1 MIIRAEAYPK
11 TKIVY
16 TDISN
21 KLTIKMRIM
30 YKFFSLILAII
41 IIVPLQVFAMPDVKE
56 ALSNVEFTGIND
68 ENTKIN
74 AYEGKIILLFFGYTH
89 CPDICPTTLLD
100 ISRSLKELGKDADKV
115 QAVFVSVDYKRDT
128 PKYLKEYVDYFDKR
142 IIGLTSNKKNI
153 DKLNKYFKTTYALLD
168 SNKKNY
174 LVEHSSNLYVI
185 DENLIVKRIVANGL
199 PNSEITKAV
208 RKLFK

>member
-1 MIIRAEAYPK
+1 
-11 TKIVY
+11 
-16 TDISN
+16 
-21 KLTIKMRIM
+21 MRIM
-30 YKFFSLILAII
+30 HKFFSLILAIM

-199 PNSEITKAV
+199 PSSEITKAV
-208 RKLFK
+208 RKLIK

>member
-1 MIIRAEAYPK
+1 
-11 TKIVY
+11 
-16 TDISN
+16 
-21 KLTIKMRIM
+21 MRIM
-30 YKFFSLILAII
+30 HKFFSLTLAIM

-128 PKYLKEYVDYFDKR
+128 R
-142 IIGLTSNKKNI
+142 
-153 DKLNKYFKTTYALLD
+153 
-168 SNKKNY
+168 
-174 LVEHSSNLYVI
+174 
-185 DENLIVKRIVANGL
+185 
-199 PNSEITKAV
+199 
-208 RKLFK
+208 

>member
-41 IIVPLQVFAMPDVKE
+41 TIVPLQVFAMPDVKE

-128 PKYLKEYVDYFDKR
+128 LEHLETYVKFFDNR
-142 IIGLTSNKKNI
+142 ILGLTSDKKNLDQI
-153 DKLNKYFKTTYALLD
+153 TQDFKTQYALLD
-168 SNKKNY
+168 ATSENY
-174 LVEHSSNLYVI
+174 LVEHSSNLYVL
-185 DENLIVKRIVANGL
+185 DQDLQVRRIIPNGL
-199 PNSEITKAV
+199 PSSEITKAIK
-208 RKLFK
+208 KLLP